1 MSALLLDKVLTDSEL
16 HRRVL
21 EELRW
26 DSVVDETDVGVE
38 VDRGVVTLSGTVG
51 SYAEKSA
58 ALEAARRVRG
68 VMDVANDI
76 EVHIPGDKT
85 KTDTEIAHAVR
96 QALDWNALLPHN
108 QIRSTVSR
116 GWITLDGSVTTI
128 WHRNEAERTV
138 RDLAGVLGIVNR
150 IVVTPEQADPS
161 VVRQAI
167 EDALERQAEREA
179 QRIDVDIHDGTLTL
193 TGKVG
198 SWHEKRAI
206 VGAAGHAPGVKGL
219 EDHIV
224 VYPGS

>member
-1 MSALLLDKVLTDSEL
+1 MSAQMLDKVLTDTEI

-38 VDRGVVTLSGTVG
+38 VDRGVVTLTGTVG

-76 EVHIPGDKT
+76 EVHVPGDKT

-96 QALDWNALLPHN
+96 QALDWNALLPHA

-116 GWITLDGSVTTI
+116 GWITLDGTVTTI
-128 WHRNEAERTV
+128 WHRNEAERAV
-138 RDLAGVLGIVNR
+138 RDLTGVNGIVNR
-150 IVVTPEQADPS
+150 IVVSPEQADPWM
-161 VVRQAI
+161 VRRAI

-179 QRIDVDIHDGTLTL
+179 QRIEVDLHDGTLIL
-193 TGKVG
+193 TGKVN
-198 SWHEKRAI
+198 SWREKRAI
-206 VGAAGHAPGVKGL
+206 MGAAGHAPGVKSL
-219 EDHIV
+219 EDHLT
-224 VYPGS
+224 VYPGR

>member
-1 MSALLLDKVLTDSEL
+1 MSALILDKVLTDIEI

-38 VDRGVVTLSGTVG
+38 VDRGVVTLTGTVG

-76 EVHIPGDKT
+76 EVHVPSEKA

-96 QALDWNALLPHN
+96 QALDWNALLPHS

-116 GWITLDGSVTTI
+116 GWITLDGTVATI
-128 WHRNEAERTV
+128 WHRNEAERTI
-138 RDLAGVLGIVNR
+138 RDLAGVNGIVNR
-150 IVVTPEQADPS
+150 IIVLPEQADPW
-161 VVRQAI
+161 VVRRAI

-179 QRIDVDIHDGTLTL
+179 QRIDVDLHDGTLTL
-193 TGKVG
+193 TGKVS
-198 SWHEKRAI
+198 SWREKRAVI
-206 VGAAGHAPGVKGL
+206 GAAGHAPGVKSL
-219 EDHIV
+219 EDHLV
-224 VYPGS
+224 VY

>member
-1 MSALLLDKVLTDSEL
+1 MSALILDKVMSDTEL

-38 VDRGVVTLSGTVG
+38 VDRGVVTLTGTVG

-76 EVHIPGDKT
+76 EVHVPSDKT

-96 QALDWNALLPHN
+96 QALDWNALLPHS

-116 GWITLDGSVTTI
+116 GWITLDGTVSSI

-138 RDLAGVLGIVNR
+138 RDLTGVQGIVNR
-150 IVVTPEQADPS
+150 IVVTPEQADPW
-161 VVRQAI
+161 VVRRAI

-179 QRIDVDIHDGTLTL
+179 QRIDVDLHDGTLTL

-198 SWHEKRAI
+198 SWREKRAI

-224 VYPGS
+224 VYPGR

>member
-1 MSALLLDKVLTDSEL
+1 MTTLVAEKLLTDSEV

-26 DSVVDETDVGVE
+26 DTLVDETDVGVE
-38 VDRGVVTLSGTVG
+38 VDRGVVTLTGTVG

-76 EVHIPGDKT
+76 EVHVPGDKT

-96 QALDWNALLPHN
+96 QALDWNALLPHA

-116 GWITLDGSVTTI
+116 GWITLDGSVSTI

-138 RDLAGVLGIVNR
+138 RDLQGVNGIVNR
-150 IVVTPEQADPS
+150 IVVSPHEADPWI
-161 VVRQAI
+161 VRRAI

-179 QRIDVDIHDGTLTL
+179 ERIDVEIHEGTLTL

-198 SWHEKRAI
+198 CWREKRGI
-206 VGAAGHAPGVKGL
+206 VGAAGHAPGVKSL
-219 EDHIV
+219 EDHII
-224 VYPGS
+224 VYPGR